1 MFAPGYA
8 CNGIAL
14 ELFAVCSTLISHDT
28 SRAALRQ
35 RYVGVRETGTGS
47 ISIFPF
53 RNGRCVSLHTL
64 AKDLPTSA

>member
-35 RYVGVRETGTGS
+35 RYVDVRETGTGS
-47 ISIFPF
+47 
-53 RNGRCVSLHTL
+53 RKAGRRSCASFASGVS
-64 AKDLPTSA
+64 SARSS